1 MGTSRKKAFR
11 DHGRRRKKQGL
22 KRVEVE
28 VTESDAAL
36 IRRLAKVLR
45 CGGEIADEA
54 RHRLTKMIAATSLDL
69 KDLLASAPMDGIRIT
84 RYRDPGRS
92 IDL

>member
-1 MGTSRKKAFR
+1 MGKSRKKAVR
-11 DHGRRRKKQGL
+11 DHRRRPRKQGF

-28 VTESDAAL
+28 ATESDAAL

-54 RHRLTKMIAATSLDL
+54 RQRLTKMVAAKGLGL
-69 KDLLASAPMDGIRIT
+69 KDLLASAPMDGICIT
-84 RYRDPGRS
+84 RSRDPGRS
-92 IDL
+92 ADV